1 MTLNRKR
8 ETGES
13 RDNEQPFVIGADG
26 VDMGWEIGGERSGP
40 GQEKAATGKARLKK
54 PNRDQMMMVVIDV
67 EGLVPVD
74 HPVRAIWE
82 LVGSLDL
89 SGFVEEI
96 KAVEGEAGR
105 PPMQPRLL
113 IWFLNFCEFLGG
125 GFRRCILEVNV
136 MTPTP

>member
-96 KAVEGEAGR
+96 KAVEGEAGVLPSGLPKR
-105 PPMQPRLL
+105 YFSWLSALRGRVD
-113 IWFLNFCEFLGG
+113 IA
-125 GFRRCILEVNV
+125 RRSVR
-136 MTPTP
+136 